1 MSTRVVK
8 EGSTSYHTL
17 DIEGKDGEPVTPE
30 ALRYRLQDGR
40 KNVLVDW
47 TVLPTATIDFEIDAA
62 HNIIGAGGQERIITV
77 EVTHNG
83 GRKITSAIGY
93 GIEDLQG
100 IAQE

>member
-1 MSTRVVK
+1 MNKVIS
-8 EGSTSYHTL
+8 EGSTSYHSL
-17 DIEGKDGEPVTPE
+17 SFAGKDGEAVTPE

-47 TVLPTATIDFEIDAA
+47 TALPPSTIDIEIDAA
-62 HNIIGAGGQERIITV
+62 HNIIGAGGQARIITV

-83 GRKITSAIGY
+83 GRKITRAIGY